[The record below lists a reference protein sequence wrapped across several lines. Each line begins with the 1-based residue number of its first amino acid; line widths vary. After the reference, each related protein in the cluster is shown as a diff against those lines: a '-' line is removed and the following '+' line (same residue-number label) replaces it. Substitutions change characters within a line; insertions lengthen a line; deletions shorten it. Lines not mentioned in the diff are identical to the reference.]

1 MSGEYLCTGII
12 AKELKQEHL
21 LIDIE
26 QTNVLDDAL
35 REAVKKS
42 LVCLNMSRYVY
53 IDALNQYY

>member
-1 MSGEYLCTGII
+1 MSGDYLCTGII

-21 LIDIE
+21 LIDIQ

-42 LVCLNMSRYVY
+42 LVCLNMWRYVY
-53 IDALNQYY
+53 IAALNH

>member
-1 MSGEYLCTGII
+1 MSGDYLCTGII

-21 LIDIE
+21 LIDIQ

-42 LVCLNMSRYVY
+42 LVCLNM
-53 IDALNQYY
+53 